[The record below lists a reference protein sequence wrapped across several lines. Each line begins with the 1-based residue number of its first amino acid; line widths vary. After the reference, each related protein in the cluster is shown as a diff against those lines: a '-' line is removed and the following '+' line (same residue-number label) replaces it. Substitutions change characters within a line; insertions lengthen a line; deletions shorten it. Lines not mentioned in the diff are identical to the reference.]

1 MKNFLVNK
9 SKSIF
14 NQIDNM
20 ENQIVKLEFDVR
32 SGNMDSKRDE
42 GIIKKFQ
49 NELDKN
55 NKKN

>member
-1 MKNFLVNK
+1 
-9 SKSIF
+9 
-14 NQIDNM
+14 M